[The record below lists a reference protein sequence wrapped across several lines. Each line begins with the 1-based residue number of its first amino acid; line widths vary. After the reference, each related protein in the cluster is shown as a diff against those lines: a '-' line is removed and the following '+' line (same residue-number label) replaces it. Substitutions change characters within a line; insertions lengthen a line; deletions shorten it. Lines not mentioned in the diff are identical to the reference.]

1 MNNLFL
7 IESPLQLLNAYEA
20 DNYFK
25 SERCLYIIRL
35 SNDKLNDEQI
45 IKLINSFAI
54 KEKSFVININS
65 KHKKL
70 KDLLKIF
77 ILKFY
82 IFVIQIKFEKVFIG
96 NIESGLLS
104 LLTKNIDRKKKI
116 LLDDGA
122 KSLIIQK
129 KFTDDYNLNF
139 FSFYDLKPFKNQMI
153 YQNDFKKLKETISFN
168 NSENEILLLGSKLSE
183 ISIIE
188 EGYYIDLIKQIA
200 NYFEN
205 EILVY
210 IPHRG
215 ENINKLE
222 KIAKEIKNIKIKHID
237 YPVEFYGINENV
249 KLKMV
254 VSFYSTALYTM
265 SKIYNCEAVAF
276 KFNYDNSV
284 HKSNID
290 EVYDFY
296 KQYMKVVEL

>member
-1 MNNLFL
+1 MKNLFFV
-7 IESPLQLLNAYEA
+7 ESPLQLLNAYEA
-20 DNYFK
+20 DNHFNGEE
-25 SERCLYIIRL
+25 SLYLIRL
-35 SNDKLNDEQI
+35 SNNKLNDEQI

-54 KEKSFVININS
+54 KEKSFVISINS

-122 KSLIIQK
+122 KSLVIQK

-139 FSFYDLKPFKNQMI
+139 FSFYDLKPFKNQII
-153 YQNDFKKLKETISFN
+153 YKNDFKKLKETISFD

-183 ISIIE
+183 VSIIE
-188 EGYYIDLIKQIA
+188 ESYHVELIKKIS

-205 EILVY
+205 EMLIY
-210 IPHRG
+210 IPHRE
-215 ENINKLE
+215 ENISKLE
-222 KIAKEIKNIKIKHID
+222 KIAKEIKNIKIKHIN
-237 YPVEFYGINENV
+237 YPVEFYGINENI
-249 KLKMV
+249 KIKMV
-254 VSFYSTALYTM
+254 VSFYSTALYTI
-265 SKIYNCEAVAF
+265 SKIYNCETIAF
-276 KFNYDNSV
+276 KFNYEKSE
-284 HKSNID
+284 HKKNID

-296 KQYMKVVEL
+296 KKYMKVIEL

>member
-1 MNNLFL
+1 
-7 IESPLQLLNAYEA
+7 LLNAYEA
-20 DNYFK
+20 DNHFNGEE
-25 SERCLYIIRL
+25 SLYLIRL
-35 SNDKLNDEQI
+35 SNNKLNDEQI

-54 KEKSFVININS
+54 KEKSFVISINS

-122 KSLIIQK
+122 KSLVIQK

-139 FSFYDLKPFKNQMI
+139 FSFYDLKPFKNQII
-153 YQNDFKKLKETISFN
+153 YKNDFKKLKETISFD

-183 ISIIE
+183 VSIIE
-188 EGYYIDLIKQIA
+188 ESYHVELIKKIS

-205 EILVY
+205 EMLIY
-210 IPHRG
+210 IPHRE
-215 ENINKLE
+215 ENISKLE
-222 KIAKEIKNIKIKHID
+222 KIAKEIKNIKIKHIN
-237 YPVEFYGINENV
+237 YPVEFYGINENI
-249 KLKMV
+249 KIKMV
-254 VSFYSTALYTM
+254 VSFYSTALYTI
-265 SKIYNCEAVAF
+265 SKIYNCETIAF
-276 KFNYDNSV
+276 KFNYEKSE
-284 HKSNID
+284 HKKNID

-296 KQYMKVVEL
+296 KKYMKVIEL